1 MPAPMA
7 AAVAAVPWLLS
18 VVVCCFMAIYALIVV
33 VALLHP
39 DQQRRADA
47 RVVLRLHLQAL
58 WRNRP
63 NRR

>member
-1 MPAPMA
+1 MPALMA

-18 VVVCCFMAIYALIVV
+18 TVVCCFMAIYALIVL

-39 DQQRRADA
+39 DQQRRSDA
-47 RVVLRLHLQAL
+47 RAVLRLHLQAL
-58 WRNRP
+58 WRSRS